1 MEYNY
6 MELTVKI
13 SGRRFFHRVE
23 NEHNSY
29 IVTLHH
35 IIDSVYKNAGDDFG
49 IILEDDIERK
59 IRENADDEDF
69 QAFPTLDTFKELGEE
84 LVVSGA
90 EVFQMRYQFADLRDF
105 VDYLEYFPLDVVK
118 VNYYNR
124 YALENDSRYYEIFV
138 DESSDYFYSLI
149 CEIQCEIDDDYLY
162 NELDT
167 IDTNKNEDI
176 ILSDINQILASH
188 GYKLTEMIPRK

>member
-29 IVTLHH
+29 IVALHR
-35 IIDSVYKNAGDDFG
+35 IIDSVYKHAGDDFG
-49 IILEDDIERK
+49 IILEDDIEREMK
-59 IRENADDEDF
+59 ENGEDEDYTP
-69 QAFPTLDTFKELGEE
+69 FPTLDTFKELGEE

-90 EVFQMRYQFADLRDF
+90 EVFPMRYQFADLRDF
-105 VDYLEYFPLDVVK
+105 VNYVEYFPLDVVK

-124 YALENDSRYYEIFV
+124 YTLEGERLYSEIFA
-138 DESSDYFYSLI
+138 DEFSDYFQSLI
-149 CEIQCEIDDDYLY
+149 CEIQCEIKDDDLY
-162 NELDT
+162 NALDT
-167 IDTNKNEDI
+167 IDTDKDEAIVLNE
-176 ILSDINQILASH
+176 INQTLARY
-188 GYKLTEMIPRK
+188 GYKLTEMIP